1 MAWVT
6 GRTVQQCPIGCGRV
20 GTLGRVNAILERLRA
35 AAPAAF
41 AGVPVAFAYLFG
53 SHASG
58 QATARS
64 DIDVAVHLVPDA
76 IDVVDHLTLRMELAG
91 RIERDVG
98 AGPVEV
104 VVLDEAPIA
113 LAGRIREHGR
123 LFYCV
128 DDVQRVRYESRI
140 SREFHDF
147 SIHEERSARE
157 RLARLAEPR

>member
-1 MAWVT
+1 M
-6 GRTVQQCPIGCGRV
+6 
-20 GTLGRVNAILERLRA
+20 NAILERLRA

-41 AGVPVAFAYLFG
+41 TGVPVAFAYLFG
-53 SHASG
+53 SHATG
-58 QATARS
+58 RATARS
-64 DIDVAVHLVPDA
+64 DIDVAVHLAPEDSVEG
-76 IDVVDHLTLRMELAG
+76 IDHLTLRIELAG
-91 RIERDVG
+91 RLERHLG

-104 VVLDEAPIA
+104 VVLDDAPVA
-113 LAGRIREHGR
+113 LAGRVREHGR

-157 RLARLAEPR
+157 RLARLAEPH